1 MKILFVAHSYPR
13 WAGDRAGAQ
22 VYRFAEAALERGH
35 QVLVVA
41 PHAAGAIEGRE
52 SLGGVDVHRFRYA
65 SDARER
71 IGYQG
76 AVGKSLGSPG
86 ALMALPRYLARFRAA
101 VREAVVGFAPDII
114 SVHWWAPGALATDG
128 VAVPVAVTCHGSDVR
143 LLGSPLVRM
152 IGRPVLGR
160 VAGLSAVSQ
169 LMADDLTR
177 WIGRTDV
184 AVTRM
189 PVDDTRFVPG
199 STRPRPPVVL
209 FAGNLIRAKGVD
221 LILRAAAAVHRTRV
235 AFRLRL
241 VGDGPDRA
249 GFEALARDLGI
260 GSIVDWAGPVGHE
273 QMPREFAGASIFV
286 LASRGKRG
294 EGLPLTVVEAL
305 LSGCVV
311 VATPAGGVPELVVDE
326 ETGLIARDED
336 APHLAEQLG
345 RVLRDASLGAR
356 LATAGRARAVA
367 QHGRGPATD
376 HFFEFLA
383 RTAKKGTR

>member
-13 WAGDRAGAQ
+13 WTGDRAGAQ
-22 VYRFAEAALERGH
+22 VYRFAEAAIAGGH

-52 SLGGVDVHRFRYA
+52 SLGGVEVHRFRYA

-101 VREAVVGFAPDII
+101 VREAVLGFAPDVI

-143 LLGSPLVRM
+143 LLGSALVRM

-189 PVDDTRFVPG
+189 PVDDARFVPAP
-199 STRPRPPVVL
+199 TRPEPPVVL

-221 LILRAAAAVHRTRV
+221 LILRAAAAVHRTSV

-249 GFEALARDLGI
+249 AFEALASDLGI

-305 LSGCVV
+305 MSGCVV
-311 VATPAGGVPELVVDE
+311 VATPAGGVPELIVDG

-336 APHLAEQLG
+336 AAHLAEQLG
-345 RVLRDASLGAR
+345 RVLRDASLGVR
-356 LATAGRARAVA
+356 LATAGRARALE